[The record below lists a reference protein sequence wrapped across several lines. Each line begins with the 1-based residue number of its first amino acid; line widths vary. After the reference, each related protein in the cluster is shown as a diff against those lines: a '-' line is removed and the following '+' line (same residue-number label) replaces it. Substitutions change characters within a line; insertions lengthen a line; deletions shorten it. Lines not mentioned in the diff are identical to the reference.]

1 MDFFKRKKE
10 QTPNVYNITVPAI
23 LRQELGF
30 KTKMSNFYLV
40 TDDVMPQEISSYQ
53 DILLKENLKG
63 KKDFR
68 GVYCSPGVEMV
79 SDIMSDLN
87 KYCQLTGKMGWVV
100 INGENKIINPAIQ
113 TMQRLN
119 PKQR

>member
-53 DILLKENLKG
+53 DILLKENLKS
-63 KKDFR
+63 KKDFNFCTTKNIR
-68 GVYCSPGVEMV
+68 NVNKDGVLVRAEKVGK
-79 SDIMSDLN
+79 DIEIKRPN
-87 KYCQLTGKMGWVV
+87 
-100 INGENKIINPAIQ
+100 IIVP
-113 TMQRLN
+113 LLS
-119 PKQR
+119 